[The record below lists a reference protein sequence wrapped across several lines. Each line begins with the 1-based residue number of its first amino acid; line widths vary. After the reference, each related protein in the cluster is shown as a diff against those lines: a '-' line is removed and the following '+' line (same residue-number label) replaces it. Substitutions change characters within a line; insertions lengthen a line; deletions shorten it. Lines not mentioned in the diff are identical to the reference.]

1 MELPLTEEHGRAAV
15 RNMNL
20 HSSCGDLRLFKLP
33 GSTQPALL
41 AANALHLELE
51 DMPSA
56 LQLSASEQAT
66 CHFPNAFAITQ

>member
-1 MELPLTEEHGRAAV
+1 MGLLLIEEDRRAAV

-20 HSSCGDLRLFKLP
+20 HPSCRELRLLKLP

-41 AANALHLELE
+41 TVNASYVELE

-56 LQLSASEQAT
+56 LQLSA
-66 CHFPNAFAITQ
+66 